1 MSARNTGGGKG
12 AKKSQGRA
20 PGGGGFT
27 KSGKPRPG
35 SGGYGKHKLEGKGP
49 TPPAEMRPGH
59 PAQRAAARAA
69 KALPPEDSRPGSA
82 REASRPAAG
91 KSATGRSN
99 PRSRP
104 ASAGPGRAQER
115 REDGPEMVAGRNP
128 VVESL
133 RAHVPAMA
141 LYVTSRAQED
151 ERVAEAVQLAAAA
164 GIAVLEASM
173 FELDRLT
180 DNAVH
185 QGVALRIRPYEYAH
199 PDDLLADRRDG
210 ASSRLAA
217 PLIVALDGVTDPRN
231 LGAVVR
237 SAAAFGACGV
247 VVPSRRSASVTASA
261 WKASAGA
268 LARLPVARVVNL
280 TRTLEAYKQRGLF
293 VAGLDAEGKVDVHEM
308 SIADGPMVLVV
319 GSEGRGLSRI
329 VASACDMLVSIPMA
343 SGMESLNAG
352 IAASIAL
359 YEIATVRAR
368 AAPVAR
374 SGGYL
379 AAPFQP
385 CPPRRAI
392 DHICAPRS
400 ISTAAGHETGPAPS
414 STARLSLTLRVSWG
428 SLAASV
434 TSSVAAGSRSAA
446 G

>member
-1 MSARNTGGGKG
+1 MSARNTDSGKSARSG
-12 AKKSQGRA
+12 QGRT

-35 SGGYGKHKLEGKGP
+35 TGGYGKHKLSGKGP

-69 KALPPEDSRPGSA
+69 KAA
-82 REASRPAAG
+82 AAG
-91 KSATGRSN
+91 KTAPGKPASGRTAAPAKGDAGRGS

-104 ASAGPGRAQER
+104 ASGAPDRPQER
-115 REDGPEMVAGRNP
+115 RDDGPEMVAGRNS

-151 ERVAEAVQLAAAA
+151 ERVEEAVQLAAAT
-164 GIAVLEASM
+164 GIAVLESSM

-199 PDDLLADRRDG
+199 PDDLLTGQPG
-210 ASSRLAA
+210 ATPSRTA

-231 LGAVVR
+231 LGAIVR

-261 WKASAGA
+261 WKSSAGA

-280 TRTLEAYKQRGLF
+280 TRALEAYKQRGLF

-329 VASACDMLVSIPMA
+329 VASACDMVVRIPMA

-359 YEIATVRAR
+359 YEIAAVRAR
-368 AAPVAR
+368 
-374 SGGYL
+374 
-379 AAPFQP
+379 QP
-385 CPPRRAI
+385 R
-392 DHICAPRS
+392 
-400 ISTAAGHETGPAPS
+400 
-414 STARLSLTLRVSWG
+414 
-428 SLAASV
+428 
-434 TSSVAAGSRSAA
+434 
-446 G
+446 